1 MPPLHCEGSCRANL
15 VANNVDEDVND
26 LGGVEL
32 RRHSEAMIEEEA
44 EKKECQGWLARKW
57 GEAEYKNKE
66 RIIYIGD

>member
-32 RRHSEAMIEEEA
+32 RRHCEAVMIEEEE
-44 EKKECQGWLARKW
+44 EKVQQE
-57 GEAEYKNKE
+57 E
-66 RIIYIGD
+66 RVIYIGD